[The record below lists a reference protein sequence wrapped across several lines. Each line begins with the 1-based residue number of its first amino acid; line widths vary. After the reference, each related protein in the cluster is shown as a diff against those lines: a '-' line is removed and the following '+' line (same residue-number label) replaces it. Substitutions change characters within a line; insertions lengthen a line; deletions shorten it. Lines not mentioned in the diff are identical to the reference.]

1 MDLSVIIVSFN
12 VKSYLQQA
20 LHSVITATAGINS
33 EIIVVDNCS
42 SDRSPE
48 MVETLFPQISLIRSG
63 KNIGYAAACNMG
75 IGVSS
80 GEFVLILNPDTIVKP
95 EALSISLKFM
105 RDNPDAGAA
114 GARMTDGRGR
124 FLPESKRGFPS
135 PLTALFRLTGLSFV
149 FKKSALVNQYYIG
162 NMPDDKNCRA
172 DILTGA
178 YMFIRRQALEKAGL
192 FDPAFFMY
200 GEDIDLS
207 HRIVCAGYHNY
218 YLADVRITH
227 FKGMSSGNND
237 PDCIRHFY
245 EAMIIFSK
253 KYFSRHLLSI
263 IVPAIKAKMYS
274 ALFFAYFRKQN
285 KKIATHPDFEN

>member
-12 VKSYLQQA
+12 VKGYLQQA

-42 SDRSPE
+42 TDGSPE
-48 MVETLFPQISLIRSG
+48 MVERLFQGVRLLRSDI
-63 KNIGYAAACNMG
+63 NSGYAAACNMG

-80 GEFVLILNPDTIVKP
+80 GEFILLLNPDTIVSL
-95 EALSISLKFM
+95 EAFSLSLKFM
-105 RDNPDAGAA
+105 HDNPDAGAV
-114 GARMTDGRGR
+114 GARMSDGQGR

-135 PLTALFRLTGLSFV
+135 PLTAFFRLSGLSFM
-149 FKKSALVNQYYIG
+149 FKRSAIVNHYYLG
-162 NMPDDKNCRA
+162 NMPEDKNCRA

-192 FDPAFFMY
+192 FDTAFFMY

-207 HRIVCAGYHNY
+207 YRIVRAGYHNY
-218 YLADVRITH
+218 YLANVRITH
-227 FKGMSSGNND
+227 FKGMSSGNNN
-237 PDCIRHFY
+237 PDCIRYFY

-253 KYFSRHLLSI
+253 KYFSRHLLFI
-263 IVPAIKAKMYS
+263 IVPAIKARMYS
-274 ALFFAYFRKQN
+274 ALLFAHIRNQN